1 MALLQLVTD
10 LSASDWVAA
19 GVGPFGSGVG
29 ALVPPGFEAYARILH
44 PALTRDGAPVRWDA
58 IARWSGGVA
67 HPMAQFEP
75 LARQRPGSSTE
86 PAPFY
91 AAPPSGIMAQPLLA
105 ALCEILARH
114 TASADQCWFG
124 LWEGYGWVSGGV
136 ALVTLTSAM
145 SNKTEPVPP
154 AFGPATITAPRLR
167 LPERGYLL
175 FEGPLAG
182 ISEMGWRM
190 DGRLVRPQS
199 PNLLWPNDR
208 AWFVA
213 SEIDLDSTFVGGS
226 AALISEVLRDARLE
240 AWPSSPADEVW
251 ATSDEIN
258 GLPGVDR

>member
-29 ALVPPGFEAYARILH
+29 ALVPRGFEAYARILH
-44 PALTRDGAPVRWDA
+44 PALTRAGAPVRWDA

-75 LARQRPGSSTE
+75 LARRRPGRSTE

-91 AAPPSGIMAQPLLA
+91 EAPPSGNMAQPLLG
-105 ALCEILARH
+105 ALCEILAGH
-114 TASADQCWFG
+114 TTTADRCWFG

-136 ALVTLTSAM
+136 SVDALASPG
-145 SNKTEPVPP
+145 SGKHEPIPP
-154 AFGPATITAPRLR
+154 AFGRATTIVPRVR
-167 LPERGYLL
+167 LPGRGYLL

-182 ISEMGWRM
+182 IAEMGWWM
-190 DGRLVRPQS
+190 DGRLVSPQS
-199 PNLLWPNDR
+199 PNLFWPDDR
-208 AWFVA
+208 AWFSA
-213 SEIDLDSTFVGGS
+213 TEIDLDSTFVGGS
-226 AALISEVLRDARLE
+226 AALINEVLQDPRLE
-240 AWPSSPADEVW
+240 AWPSSPTDEVW

-258 GLPGVDR
+258 GLDGLDR

>member
-1 MALLQLVTD
+1 MPVLRLVTD
-10 LSASDWVAA
+10 VTPSDWVAA

-29 ALVPPGFEAYARILH
+29 ALVPRGFEAYARILH

-75 LARQRPGSSTE
+75 LARRRPGSSTE
-86 PAPFY
+86 AAPFRE
-91 AAPPSGIMAQPLLA
+91 APPSGNMAQPLLG

-114 TASADQCWFG
+114 TASVDRCWFG
-124 LWEGYGWVSGGV
+124 LWEGYGWASGGV
-136 ALVTLTSAM
+136 AFDTLASAK

-154 AFGPATITAPRLR
+154 AFGPATTDLPRVC

-182 ISEMGWRM
+182 ISEMGWWM
-190 DGRLVRPQS
+190 DGRRVRPQS

-226 AALISEVLRDARLE
+226 SALIGEVLRDARLE

-258 GLPGVDR
+258 GLPGLDR